1 MKTILF
7 EFQAL
12 AAVALHD
19 WPSAASFA
27 NAAFTSVQAL
37 IVPLDGDGID
47 PSKRQHDPE
56 FDALYDTKSIGHFT
70 VMWSFLK
77 FFWLPVSASAAAYY
91 LSALIVSGGG
101 SRRGGVY

>member
-1 MKTILF
+1 
-7 EFQAL
+7 
-12 AAVALHD
+12 
-19 WPSAASFA
+19 
-27 NAAFTSVQAL
+27 VQSL
-37 IVPLDGDGID
+37 IVPLDADGVD

-91 LSALIVSGGG
+91 LSAFIVSSGSGGGG
-101 SRRGGVY
+101 SRRGGSYY